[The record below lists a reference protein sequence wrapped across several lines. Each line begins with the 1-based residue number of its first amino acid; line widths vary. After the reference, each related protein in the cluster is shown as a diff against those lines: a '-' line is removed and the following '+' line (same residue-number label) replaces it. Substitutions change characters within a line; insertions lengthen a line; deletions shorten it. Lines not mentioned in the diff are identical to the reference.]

1 MCTHLEVGRDS
12 SVGIGTRYG
21 LDGPEIESLG
31 KGGDF
36 LNVPDRTS
44 GTPTL
49 LYKGYRFLGRGK
61 IGVVLALTPT
71 SI

>member
-12 SVGIGTRYG
+12 SLGIGTCYG
-21 LDGPEIESLG
+21 LDGPEIESLI
-31 KGGDF
+31 GGNF
-36 LNVPDRTS
+36 LIVPDRPS

-49 LYKGYRFLGRGK
+49 LYNGYRFLGRGK
-61 IGVVLALTPT
+61 FGVVLALTPN

>member
-12 SVGIGTRYG
+12 SVGIGTHYR
-21 LDGPEIESLG
+21 LDGPEIESLRRG
-31 KGGDF
+31 NF
-36 LNVPDRTS
+36 LIVPDRPS
-44 GTPTL
+44 DTPNFL
-49 LYKGYRFLGRGK
+49 CNGYRFLGRGK